1 MTPEEREYAVV
12 KQRHGLYLTDS
23 EQAALD
29 PTFRN
34 RAISQAIA
42 QHNEMAWP
50 AAQQLLTAK
59 QQGTLTPFQSQAA
72 ALQAARADE
81 VFTKRI
87 YDLTGDHA
95 ASRSLLQHAQQQIT
109 SRANEYQEQA
119 QPLQSRGAYGMT
131 ASAQAGAG
139 PSAELGAGSA
149 QTGSQSQRQAPGP
162 LG

>member
-1 MTPEEREYAVV
+1 MTSEEYATAVA
-12 KQRHGLYLTDS
+12 KQRAGVYLTDT
-23 EQAALD
+23 EKAALD
-29 PTFRN
+29 PNFRN

-81 VFTKRI
+81 IFKKRI
-87 YDLTGDHA
+87 YDLTGDHS
-95 ASRSLLQHAQQQIT
+95 ASHELLLHAQQQIT

-119 QPLQSRGAYGMT
+119 QPLQSRGAYGMP
-131 ASAQAGAG
+131 ASAQAGA

-149 QTGSQSQRQAPGP
+149 QTGSQSQRQTPGP